1 MTPELECVICGYRTA
16 AADPGDLGACRGN
29 TERFAGVLHH
39 LWKCPRCASIHNID
53 PVDFADLYRD
63 YPLNQRRL
71 DVFARGTLRNLLRR
85 LEHAGLAAEASIL
98 DYGCG
103 NGVFI
108 DYLARRGYTDV
119 SGYDPHIPAF
129 ARRPAR
135 QFDCVVANDVIEHV
149 ADPRRTIADFAA
161 LVRPGG
167 LLYIGTADSAPVR
180 MDDLAPHL
188 MRLHQ
193 PFHRV
198 IITEGTLHRL
208 AAETGYAVVANWRRS
223 YMDTLMPFANYRFLD
238 EFSSALGHV
247 LERSF
252 HPAAGRVMFRRPS
265 LWLYAFLGYVRPSA
279 YEPAVLLRRPPAAD
293 RSTATPR
300 QDLHT

>member
-1 MTPELECVICGYRTA
+1 MTRELECVICGYRTV
-16 AADPGDLGACRGN
+16 AADPADLGACRGN
-29 TERFAGVLHH
+29 TERFASVLHH

-63 YPLNQRRL
+63 YPLNERQL

-85 LEHAGLAAEASIL
+85 LERAGLSATASIL

-108 DYLARRGYTDV
+108 EYLRQRGYTDV
-119 SGYDPHIPAF
+119 SGYDPYVPAF
-129 ARRPAR
+129 ALPPQRL
-135 QFDCVVANDVIEHV
+135 FDCVVANDVIEHV
-149 ADPRRTIADFAA
+149 PDPRRTIAEFAS

-167 LLYIGTADSAPVR
+167 LLYIGTADSEPVR
-180 MDDLAPHL
+180 MDELEPHL

-198 IITEGTLHRL
+198 IVTEPSLHRL
-208 AAETGYAVVANWRRS
+208 AAETGYAVVESWRRS
-223 YMDTLMPFANYRFLD
+223 YMDTLLPFANYRFLD
-238 EFSSALGHV
+238 EFSGALGHV

-252 HPAAGRVMFRRPS
+252 HPSASRAMFRHPR
-265 LWLYAFLGYVRPSA
+265 LWFYAFFGYFSPSA
-279 YEPAVLLRRPPAAD
+279 CEPAVLLRRPGAAD
-293 RSTATPR
+293 RSAGAA
-300 QDLHT
+300 

>member
-1 MTPELECVICGYRTA
+1 MSTELECRICGYHCA
-16 AADPGDLGACRGN
+16 APAAGELGACRGN
-29 TERFAGVLHH
+29 TERFAGVSHH

-85 LEHAGLAAEASIL
+85 LERAGLAKDASIL

-108 DYLARRGYTDV
+108 DYLRQRGYTDV
-119 SGYDPHIPAF
+119 HGYDPHVPAF
-129 ARRPAR
+129 ARHPEGR
-135 QFDCVVANDVIEHV
+135 FDCVVANDVIEHV
-149 ADPRRTIADFAA
+149 ADPRATIADFAA

-167 LLYIGTADSAPVR
+167 MLYIGTADSEPVR
-180 MDDLAPHL
+180 MDDLEPHL

-198 IITEGTLHRL
+198 IVTERSLHRL
-208 AAETGYAVVANWRRS
+208 AAETGYAMVAHWRRS
-223 YMDTLMPFANYRFLD
+223 YMDTPMPFANYRFLD
-238 EFSSALGHV
+238 EFSRALGHV

-252 HPAAGRVMFRRPS
+252 HPSASRVMFRRPR
-265 LWLYAFLGYVRPSA
+265 LWLYAFLGYLSPSA
-279 YEPAVLLRRPPAAD
+279 YEPAVLLRRPPGAVAAIETTEE
-293 RSTATPR
+293 SQA
-300 QDLHT
+300 